1 MDRASEGLEKEE
13 AERAQKDQEEALAKL
28 RDAQD
33 KLEEEEERLAKLERE
48 QEMLSMVAELTE
60 IREAQLKV
68 NAETTRLH
76 AGREE
81 NEGRRQRLRLQQA
94 VEKLVNAEGE
104 LADRVDGVTGK
115 LKEEVARVFTFILRG
130 VTADMRQV
138 RDSLKELETGTY
150 TQFLQAEIV
159 GDVDRLLAALKD
171 ALAKK
176 DEPEDQPPGG
186 QQQQGQE
193 ARRRLV
199 PYVAELRMLK
209 DMQLDVNRGTR
220 DLGDV
225 RKAARQGDR
234 GWERRSTGSFRSRGA
249 FPA

>member
-1 MDRASEGLEKEE
+1 
-13 AERAQKDQEEALAKL
+13 
-28 RDAQD
+28 
-33 KLEEEEERLAKLERE
+33 
-48 QEMLSMVAELTE
+48 MVTELTE
-60 IREAQLKV
+60 IRDAQLKV

-81 NEGRRQRLRLQQA
+81 SEGRRQRLRLQQG

-130 VTADMRQV
+130 VSADMRQV

-159 GDVDRLLAALKD
+159 GDVDRLLAALKEE
-171 ALAKK
+171 LAKK
-176 DEPEDQPPGG
+176 DEPEDTPPGG
-186 QQQQGQE
+186 QQQSQE
-193 ARRRLV
+193 GRRRLV

-220 DLGDV
+220 DLEDV
-225 RKAARQGDR
+225 RKATDGKVTE
-234 GWERRSTGSFRSRGA
+234 GWEKALDRLLQKQGSVSRMTQEIQKDFEKALREGEEEEEGDA
-249 FPA
+249 GGVERKDE